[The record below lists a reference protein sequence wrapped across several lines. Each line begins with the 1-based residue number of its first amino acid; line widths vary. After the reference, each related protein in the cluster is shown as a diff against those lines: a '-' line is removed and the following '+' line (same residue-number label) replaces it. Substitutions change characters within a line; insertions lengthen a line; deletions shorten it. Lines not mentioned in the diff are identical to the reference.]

1 MTDRIEQLKRMLEAE
16 PDDPFCLYSIAQ
28 EYGKRGDHEQAV
40 EWYDR
45 ALKADPH
52 YHYAYYHK
60 AKALEATEQLD
71 AARSSLQVGI
81 EHARAKGEQ
90 KALNELMAFLD
101 ELE

>member
-1 MTDRIEQLKRMLEAE
+1 MADRIDQLRKLLEAE
-16 PDDPFCLYSIAQ
+16 PDDPFCLYSLAQ
-28 EYGKRGDHEQAV
+28 EYAKREDFVQAV

-60 AKALEATEQLD
+60 AKALQATEQID
-71 AARSSLQVGI
+71 AAMATIRVGI

-90 KALNELMAFLD
+90 KALNELMSLMD